1 MITDDTGG
9 PGARRDTAA
18 ADLDPNA
25 RAAEMRRVALGMLGR
40 REYARA
46 ELQQRLTKRFGDEA
60 PVGALL
66 DWLEEQRFLDDTRY
80 AGMLV
85 RSRIERGQGPLRI
98 RQILQQNG
106 IGNGLAEQALAG
118 SGCDWF
124 ALAAETCRRRFGAGP
139 PADLKDKARRLR
151 FLQYRGFTADQCFEA
166 LDSSGAEFD

>member
-1 MITDDTGG
+1 MIGDDID
-9 PGARRDTAA
+9 GAGRRGTASA
-18 ADLDPNA
+18 GDDPQA

-46 ELQQRLTKRFGDEA
+46 ELQQRLTRRFGEDA

-66 DWLEEQRFLDDTRY
+66 DWLEAQRFLDDTRY

-98 RQILQQNG
+98 RQALQQNG
-106 IGNGLAEQALAG
+106 VGNLLAEQALAEA
-118 SGCDWF
+118 GCDWF

-166 LDSSGAEFD
+166 LDGDGAAFD